1 MAEPLDP
8 DVYRAALAALGTKAA
23 AAGLRAVPVA
33 GISVGGCAE
42 AIGTPR
48 RGAFRRRA
56 HAHNHP
62 RDPRFGWICILSARA
77 GRVVTQQ
84 DGRRPCSPTSTP
96 TCWRPTAGTGSVG
109 VRRSPRSDIRPKRKL
124 GVSDRQLDLFGEM
137 VADLSDIASPRGS
150 PKWETRSA
158 RTTSLSWLLTMTPG
172 PPAVTP
178 RRTWSPTVS
187 HSPTRRGVGSLPR
200 PMRMR

>member
-8 DVYRAALAALGTKAA
+8 DVYRAAVAALGTKAA

-96 TCWRPTAGTGSVG
+96 TSSRRTAVTGSG
-109 VRRSPRSDIRPKRKL
+109 GGLRSQRSDIRPRRE
-124 GVSDRQLDLFGEM
+124 VDVADRQLDLFGE
-137 VADLSDIASPRGS
+137 VLADPSAITSPRGLAE
-150 PKWETRSA
+150 PRDPLRADHVT
-158 RTTSLSWLLTMTPG
+158 LL
-172 PPAVTP
+172 AKNRNDDSRP
-178 RRTWSPTVS
+178 RE
-187 HSPTRRGVGSLPR
+187 
-200 PMRMR
+200 